1 LERLFFKGVIQ
12 VRKLYLLGIV
22 LVCLTVFI
30 QTAMVANAQQ
40 EAPPAYAKWGQ
51 MAIKEVKAKYP
62 SAKIIDYLHEGKE
75 VHGASTIEKFKLWLK
90 QPDKEFGV
98 YVRIS
103 YQSATQKVEKIELQE
118 STS

>member
-1 LERLFFKGVIQ
+1 MK
-12 VRKLYLLGIV
+12 KLYLLGIV
-22 LVCLTVFI
+22 FACLTVFI

-40 EAPPAYAKWGQ
+40 ETPAYAKWGQ
-51 MAIKEVKAKYP
+51 LAIKEVKAKYP

>member
-1 LERLFFKGVIQ
+1 
-12 VRKLYLLGIV
+12 
-22 LVCLTVFI
+22 
-30 QTAMVANAQQ
+30 
-40 EAPPAYAKWGQ
+40 
-51 MAIKEVKAKYP
+51 
-62 SAKIIDYLHEGKE
+62 YLHEGKE

>member
-1 LERLFFKGVIQ
+1 M
-12 VRKLYLLGIV
+12 RKLYLLGIV

-40 EAPPAYAKWGQ
+40 ETPPAYDKWGQ